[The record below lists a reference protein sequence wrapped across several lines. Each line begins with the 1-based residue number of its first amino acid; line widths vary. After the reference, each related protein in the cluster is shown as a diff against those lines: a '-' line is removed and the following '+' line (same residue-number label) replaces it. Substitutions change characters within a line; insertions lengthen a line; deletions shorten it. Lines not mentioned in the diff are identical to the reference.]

1 MGRGVLVQWTSIFRP
16 GVIIAIITGL
26 FSTVSILIKNRQ
38 EKVITKI
45 DEQNQIIEKEKL
57 VKDHLDQL
65 DKECRDIVQDIIVL
79 ILDTNLSL
87 LSKHGDFSDARDLEL
102 KSRSE
107 EYKRRLNDVRNS
119 INDLGKEYEMIL
131 NVSNLYREELKKIQG
146 RTKKS

>member
-1 MGRGVLVQWTSIFRP
+1 MDGNLST
-16 GVIIAIITGL
+16 VIIAIITGL

>member
-1 MGRGVLVQWTSIFRP
+1 MDDNLST
-16 GVIIAIITGL
+16 VIIAIITGL

-79 ILDTNLSL
+79 ILDINLSL
-87 LSKHGDFSDARDLEL
+87 LSKHGDFSDAKDLEL

-146 RTKKS
+146 RRKKS

>member
-1 MGRGVLVQWTSIFRP
+1 MDDNLST
-16 GVIIAIITGL
+16 VIIAIITGL

-79 ILDTNLSL
+79 ILDINLSL

-131 NVSNLYREELKKIQG
+131 NVSNLYREELKKIQR

>member
-1 MGRGVLVQWTSIFRP
+1 MDDNLST
-16 GVIIAIITGL
+16 VIIAIITGL

-87 LSKHGDFSDARDLEL
+87 LSKHGDVSDAKDLEL

>member
-1 MGRGVLVQWTSIFRP
+1 MDDNLST
-16 GVIIAIITGL
+16 VIIAIITGL

-45 DEQNQIIEKEKL
+45 DEQNQLIEKEKL

-87 LSKHGDFSDARDLEL
+87 LSKHGDFSDAKDLEL

>member
-1 MGRGVLVQWTSIFRP
+1 MDDNLST
-16 GVIIAIITGL
+16 VIIAIITGL

-79 ILDTNLSL
+79 ILDTNLRL
-87 LSKHGDFSDARDLEL
+87 LSKHGDFSDAKDLEL

-107 EYKRRLNDVRNS
+107 EYKRRLNDS
-119 INDLGKEYEMIL
+119 
-131 NVSNLYREELKKIQG
+131 
-146 RTKKS
+146 

>member
-1 MGRGVLVQWTSIFRP
+1 MDDNLST
-16 GVIIAIITGL
+16 VIIAIITGL

-79 ILDTNLSL
+79 ILDTNLNL
-87 LSKHGDFSDARDLEL
+87 LSKHGDFSDAKDLEL